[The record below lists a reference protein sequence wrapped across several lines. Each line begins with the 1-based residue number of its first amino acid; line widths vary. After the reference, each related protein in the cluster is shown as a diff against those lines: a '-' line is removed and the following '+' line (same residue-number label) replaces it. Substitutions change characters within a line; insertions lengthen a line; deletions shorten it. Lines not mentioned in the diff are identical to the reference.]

1 LQVIELGPGRGTLIQ
16 DILRVFTHFK
26 LEKEISLHLVEIS
39 PYLSKLQAQKLCFQS
54 AEIDNPERM
63 GYPHYREGE
72 TLSGAKIYWYKRI
85 EDIPDG
91 FSCLLAHE
99 FFDALPINKF
109 QKDGDVWK
117 EILIDVDKAQEN
129 KFRYVISRSET
140 PTSKLFNMKCRAIDE
155 KRDHVEYSFDS
166 ERIVEHIAGKM
177 EEHGGFGLIMDYGHF
192 GDKTDTFRVSFFFF
206 AKKIFSYY
214 FFSIDRPSKTTN
226 CMILS
231 SIQAQPI

>member
-1 LQVIELGPGRGTLIQ
+1 
-16 DILRVFTHFK
+16 VFTHFK

-117 EILIDVDKAQEN
+117 EILIDVDKAQDN

-192 GDKTDTFRVSFFFF
+192 GDKTDTFRVSFFFLQ
-206 AKKIFSYY
+206 KIFSYY